1 MSNSSNVLAAI
12 PESERA
18 TSVKDL
24 QLGVMPSQRALGVKW
39 NLESDTFGFKVKVK
53 EKPPSR
59 LGILSLVSSVY
70 DPLGFA
76 SPFVLPAKV
85 ILQDLCCR
93 GLKWDEVV
101 PDENLKNWQQWLRDL
116 PRLEE
121 FSVNRYFELS
131 GLGDASSCEL
141 HHFSDASQV
150 GYGAV
155 TYLRLVNE
163 SGQIHCTFV
172 MSKARVVPLKRITI
186 PRLELSVATVS
197 VRLDKMVKRELELA
211 VDQSFFWTDST
222 SVLKYVTNS
231 HTRFRTF
238 VANRLPQIHDCSS
251 PSQWRYVPSK
261 LKPADDAWK
270 GLKVYELFTNSSG
283 KVGPP
288 FLWQSEDKWPSYPGV
303 EEFLSICKLT
313 SEKSFGRVNKNYCI
327 LWYCL
332 SEDDPEVKKD
342 AKVGGV
348 LSDGD
353 AIQVDQLLE
362 RFSS

>member
-59 LGILSLVSSVY
+59 RGILSLVSSVY

-121 FSVNRYFELS
+121 FSVNRYFKLS
-131 GLGDASSCEL
+131 GFGDASSCEL

-251 PSQWRYVPSK
+251 PSQWRYVPLK

-362 RFSS
+362 IFSS